1 MATPPPYRAQ
11 LLTAEHSNL
20 AASRSMVQSEVL
32 TRITIF
38 LTLVSAGLVSL
49 ALVGQVTKFG
59 DAFPLFAVAVLALE
73 LIVGFLTQ
81 LRVLNAGMEDL
92 MYVLA
97 MNRIRAG
104 YLELDPGLA
113 PKLMSGVT
121 DDRAGSLRTYYF
133 LGSRGGF
140 NQVAGSSMILIV
152 VVTAAMSGLFVAA
165 LGAAFGAPVWLEVML
180 GVLCALAWYGISA
193 WRGESRYRG
202 FWVTWKPLHP
212 NPEPS

>member
-1 MATPPPYRAQ
+1 
-11 LLTAEHSNL
+11 LLTAEHANL

-32 TRITIF
+32 ARITIF

-49 ALVGQVTKFG
+49 ALVGQATNFG
-59 DAFPLFAVAVLALE
+59 GSFPLFAVSVLALE
-73 LIVGFLTQ
+73 TVVGFLTQ

-113 PKLMSGVT
+113 PQLMSGVT

-133 LGSRGGF
+133 LGSRGSLS
-140 NQVAGSSMILIV
+140 QVGGSSMILIV
-152 VVTAAMSGLFVAA
+152 VVTGALAGLFVAA
-165 LGAAFGAPVWLEVML
+165 LSAAFGASTWLEVVL
-180 GVLCALAWYGISA
+180 GVVGALAWYGISI
-193 WRGESRYRG
+193 WRGESRYRR
-202 FWVTWKPLHP
+202 FWLTWTPHATVEA
-212 NPEPS
+212 N